1 MKFAVRLRQQFPNA
15 LIIFL
20 ETWQAH
26 NFSNAGQSP
35 KSWARQ
41 QANPKALSI
50 PALVKASTPSNQWEY
65 PLSGTYSDEQVKEM
79 HDSANGVLLKFPRP
93 LDAHEAIPSP
103 LLHNNMNHPSEAGH
117 QLIANTILK
126 KMQEMHFRTNH
137 DDTLGP
143 FDSIDQCET
152 WLQTSVTSIT
162 HDTNLVMT
170 EFKRGKFALEAKN
183 PHTLDQGRQ
192 RKQQTSRVNSRAHD
206 DKPRLLV
213 FRNVDIY

>member
-1 MKFAVRLRQQFPNA
+1 
-15 LIIFL
+15 
-20 ETWQAH
+20 
-26 NFSNAGQSP
+26 
-35 KSWARQ
+35 
-41 QANPKALSI
+41 
-50 PALVKASTPSNQWEY
+50 
-65 PLSGTYSDEQVKEM
+65 M

-93 LDAHEAIPSP
+93 LDAHEAISSP
-103 LLHNNMNHPSEAGH
+103 LLHNDMNHPSEAGH

-183 PHTLDQGRQ
+183 QHTWIKVFNENNKPVELTLEYMVTSPDCLYSDTRISIDGGASVEVTCKKLD
-192 RKQQTSRVNSRAHD
+192 
-206 DKPRLLV
+206 
-213 FRNVDIY
+213 